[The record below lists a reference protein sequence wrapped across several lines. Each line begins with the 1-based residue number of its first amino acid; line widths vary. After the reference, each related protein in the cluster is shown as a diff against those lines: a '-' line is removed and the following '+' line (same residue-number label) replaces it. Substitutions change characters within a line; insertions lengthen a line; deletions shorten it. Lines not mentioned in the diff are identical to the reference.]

1 MNKFKIELANKVL
14 VDTLRKTDEVKSLLL
29 CVSFDETTETTILG
43 EDSEIAYSI
52 ANHIV
57 QVQNEAE
64 LELWR
69 KLARVIDICL
79 NQKDLAIKLLN
90 NKVEIC

>member
-1 MNKFKIELANKVL
+1 MDKFKRELANRVL
-14 VDTLRKTDEVKSLLL
+14 ADTLGKTDKVKSLLL
-29 CVSFDETTETTILG
+29 CVSLDKTTEATILG
-43 EDSEIAYSI
+43 KDSEIAYSI

-57 QVQNEAE
+57 QIQNEAE

-79 NQKDLAIKLLN
+79 NQKDLTIKLLN
-90 NKVEIC
+90 NKGEIC